1 MNYLQYTSKEMFS
14 ATELIR
20 QSKKVFDRV
29 KNKEIDK
36 AIILRDGKPSFILF
50 DFEEYEKI
58 MNEFILL
65 KESVKNIKK
74 PEKNSPE
81 PVIEENTE
89 KEVNKTEEINEDELQ
104 KALDEINNLP
114 SNNEINSVGE
124 EEIIVED
131 EDIDSSK
138 LKDFWE

>member
-65 KESVKNIKK
+65 KESLKDIKK
-74 PEKNSPE
+74 PENAINE
-81 PVIEENTE
+81 PIVYKDT
-89 KEVNKTEEINEDELQ
+89 KKAVNKVEEINEDELQ

-114 SNNEINSVGE
+114 SSDDVDSSSEKRTTSIE
-124 EEIIVED
+124 

>member
-20 QSKKVFDRV
+20 KSKKVFDSV

-58 MNEFILL
+58 MNEYITL
-65 KESVKNIKK
+65 KESFKNLKESKEEKK
-74 PEKNSPE
+74 I
-81 PVIEENTE
+81 IED
-89 KEVNKTEEINEDELQ
+89 KPKKEEINEDELQ
-104 KALDEINNLP
+104 KAIDEINNLP
-114 SNNEINSVGE
+114 SSNEDIPLINE
-124 EEIIVED
+124 KIEIIDED
-131 EDIDSSK
+131 EVDSSK

>member
-65 KESVKNIKK
+65 KESMKNLKK
-74 PEKNSPE
+74 PEKNSQE
-81 PVIEENTE
+81 PVIKENTE
-89 KEVNKTEEINEDELQ
+89 KTVNKTEEINEDELQ
-104 KALDEINNLP
+104 KALDDINNLP
-114 SNNEINSVGE
+114 SNDEIDSASQE
-124 EEIIVED
+124 KITAED
-131 EDIDSSK
+131 ESLESSK